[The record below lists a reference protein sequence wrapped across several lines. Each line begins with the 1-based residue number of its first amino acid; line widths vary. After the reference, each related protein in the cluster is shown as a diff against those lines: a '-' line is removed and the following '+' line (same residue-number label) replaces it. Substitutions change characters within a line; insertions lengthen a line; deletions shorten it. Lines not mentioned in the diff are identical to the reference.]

1 MICKG
6 FKRYVGAF
14 ARHFKPLSLGR
25 TRPGNKF
32 GSILGLVKAISS
44 LSNSE
49 ALNEESITDA
59 FLKCSD
65 ITLVDKEQLRK
76 NFNTLLNILD
86 INIARFC
93 RYTNYDS
100 STIFRFRNGSRKPSD
115 PTLFASSVA
124 GFVSSEMDSPQNI
137 AVMAKLFDCD
147 EKELSEQSARFSRI
161 QNWLLAG
168 KGEKTDSI
176 LEFLEKLN
184 SFDLNE

>member
-14 ARHFKPLSLGR
+14 ASHFKPLSLGR

-44 LSNSE
+44 LSNFE

-93 RYTNYDS
+93 RYTNY
-100 STIFRFRNGSRKPSD
+100 G
-115 PTLFASSVA
+115 
-124 GFVSSEMDSPQNI
+124 
-137 AVMAKLFDCD
+137 
-147 EKELSEQSARFSRI
+147 
-161 QNWLLAG
+161 
-168 KGEKTDSI
+168 
-176 LEFLEKLN
+176 
-184 SFDLNE
+184 